1 MLLKGYFHGF
11 RCVEYFYPNPINS
24 NGMISEKKQS
34 VMLSRKN
41 FTRENVYSKT
51 CEILNISQ
59 NEEEKLLHGNVY
71 SKTCK
76 MVNISQNP
84 EETWLHS
91 RQFFEQFFRKRGR
104 LFRASWSM
112 CLHFAITFGIL
123 RWRRGHRC
131 KEVGERVPLL
141 GYSIPQSG
149 RYSLLASEKITMKRV
164 ATKDCS

>member
-1 MLLKGYFHGF
+1 MK
-11 RCVEYFYPNPINS
+11 
-24 NGMISEKKQS
+24 
-34 VMLSRKN
+34 RKN
-41 FTRENVYSKT
+41 S
-51 CEILNISQ
+51 CMGMCIL
-59 NEEEKLLHGNVY
+59 KHG
-71 SKTCK
+71 K

-164 ATKDCS
+164 ATKDCSWEDTPGSQIIGKVGSKLFQIFKFKIFCFCPSCF